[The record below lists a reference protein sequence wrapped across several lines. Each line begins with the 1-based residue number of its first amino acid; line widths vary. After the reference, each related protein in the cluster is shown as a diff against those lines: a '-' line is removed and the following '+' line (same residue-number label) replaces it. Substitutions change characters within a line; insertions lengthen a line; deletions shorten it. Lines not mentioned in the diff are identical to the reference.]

1 MLGVADNVHVPFL
14 VVDSSTMNFL
24 ESSMF
29 NVSVVDFPP
38 ISHSG
43 NVFSESWF

>member
-1 MLGVADNVHVPFL
+1 MLGVADNIHILFL
-14 VVDSSTMNFL
+14 VVDSSIMNFF
-24 ESSMF
+24 ENSIV

-43 NVFSESWF
+43 NVFSEYWF